1 MGIDKHS
8 ENRRMARVV
17 EERAGVGTTEI
28 VSGWQAM
35 LVDLSKPDET
45 VYEARCH
52 GYLSTP
58 DTV

>member
-28 VSGWQAM
+28 VTGWQAM
-35 LVDLSKPDET
+35 LVDLLNRMKSFLRPGVT
-45 VYEARCH
+45 VIF
-52 GYLSTP
+52 
-58 DTV
+58 